1 MKTFLICHRG
11 ALGDFILTWPAI
23 NCLRKILPD
32 YLFKG
37 IGRPEYMRLAIN
49 LGLLDSFID
58 LDSSKLLDLFNG
70 KAIPPEIGHPNGAV
84 LWLSSG
90 QDVVNLLKKYASLP
104 VVSIAPFPAMRIHVA
119 LYHCQSMQSHFPV
132 NIPENLSDCFPPRT
146 KKGNYALIHPGSG
159 SPAKNYS
166 PRFYLALAYELQRF
180 GYKKTGFIAGPAEKT
195 TFMHENFTG
204 KWVEWPE
211 SVESL
216 ANLLA
221 DASLYIGNDSGAS
234 HLAGILGVPT
244 IVFYKT
250 TDPEVWGV
258 LGRKVAHIKAGN
270 EKSALN
276 KVLKLLS
283 SKIYILD
290 N

>member
-23 NCLRKILPD
+23 HCLRKILPD

-49 LGLLDSFID
+49 LGLLDSCINM
-58 LDSSKLLDLFNG
+58 DSSKLLDLFNG
-70 KAIPPEIGHPNGAV
+70 KAIPPEIDHPSGAV

-104 VVSIAPFPAMRIHVA
+104 VVSIAPFPAERMHVA
-119 LYHCQSMQSHFPV
+119 LYHCQAMQCHFPI
-132 NIPENLSDCFPPRT
+132 NIPKNLSDCFPPRT

-166 PRFYLALAYELQRF
+166 PQFYLALADELQRF

-195 TFMHENFTG
+195 TIMHEDFTG
-204 KWVEWPE
+204 RWVEWPE
-211 SVESL
+211 NVERL

-221 DASLYIGNDSGAS
+221 DASLYIGNDSGVS
-234 HLAGILGVPT
+234 HLAGILGVPA

-250 TDPEVWGV
+250 TDPEVWGA

>member
-23 NCLRKILPD
+23 LCLRKILPD

-37 IGRPEYMRLAIN
+37 IGRPEYMRLSIN
-49 LGLLDSFID
+49 FGLLNSFID
-58 LDSSKLLDLFNG
+58 MNSSKLLDLFNG
-70 KAIPPEIGHPNGAV
+70 KAIPPEIGHPGGAV

-90 QDVVNLLKKYASLP
+90 QNVVNLLKKYTSLP
-104 VVSIAPFPAMRIHVA
+104 VVLIAPFPAKRMHVA

-132 NIPENLSDCFPPRT
+132 NIPDNFSDDFPPGT

-159 SPAKNYS
+159 SPVKNYS
-166 PRFYLALAYELQRF
+166 LQFYLALADELQRF
-180 GYKKTGFIAGPAEKT
+180 GYQKTGFIAGPAEKT
-195 TFMHENFTG
+195 TIMPEDFTNR
-204 KWVEWPE
+204 WVEWPE
-211 SVESL
+211 NVEKL

-221 DASLYIGNDSGAS
+221 DASLYIGNDSGVS

-276 KVLKLLS
+276 KVLKLLQTF
-283 SKIYILD
+283 K
-290 N
+290 

>member
-23 NCLRKILPD
+23 HCLRKILPD
-32 YLFKG
+32 YFFTG

-58 LDSSKLLDLFNG
+58 MDSSKLLDLFNG
-70 KAIPPEIGHPNGAV
+70 KAIPPEIGQPNGAV

-90 QDVVNLLKKYASLP
+90 QNVVNLLKKYALLP
-104 VVSIAPFPAMRIHVA
+104 VVSIAPFPARRMHVA
-119 LYHCQSMQSHFPV
+119 VYHCQSMQSHFPV

-166 PRFYLALAYELQRF
+166 PRFYLALADELQRF

-195 TFMHENFTG
+195 TFMHEDFTG
-204 KWVEWPE
+204 RWVKWPE
-211 SVESL
+211 NVESL

>member
-1 MKTFLICHRG
+1 
-11 ALGDFILTWPAI
+11 
-23 NCLRKILPD
+23 LPD

-58 LDSSKLLDLFNG
+58 MDSSKLLDLFNG
-70 KAIPPEIGHPNGAV
+70 KAIPPEIGHPSGAI

-90 QDVVNLLKKYASLP
+90 QDVVNLLKKYALLP
-104 VVSIAPFPAMRIHVA
+104 VVSIAPFPARRIHVA
-119 LYHCQSMQSHFPV
+119 VYHCQSMQSHFPV
-132 NIPENLSDCFPPRT
+132 NIPKNLSDCFPPRT

-166 PRFYLALAYELQRF
+166 PRFYLALADELHRL

-195 TFMHENFTG
+195 TIMHENFTG
-204 KWVEWPE
+204 RWVEWPE
-211 SVESL
+211 NVERL

-283 SKIYILD
+283 SKIWE
-290 N
+290 NA